1 MNTLMFFFIQCNPAQ
16 TVKCF
21 RANDMHQLLLAASSR
36 ERYFDLAELCG
47 GEGRTS
53 VLSIRMNLKS
63 GENFDIVTGF
73 NLNIPIDQRNV
84 RKYFTEYTV
93 LVAVMAPRCTP
104 FGPMGQTNE
113 RLYPDGWARSY
124 NESAPHGKFC
134 GETID
139 YDKRFCRP
147 QLCEGCGTTECRKC
161 MWSSFGRRGGYG
173 NDSSCLC
180 LDCQDEYGGAGGG
193 GYGMMGGGAC

>member
-1 MNTLMFFFIQCNPAQ
+1 MSLSTHEYPHSISSQQ
-16 TVKCF
+16 GK
-21 RANDMHQLLLAASSR
+21 RKNDGDGILVNLLLL
-36 ERYFDLAELCG
+36 ERLPEDAIC
-47 GEGRTS
+47 S
-53 VLSIRMNLKS
+53 VLDYCSDL
-63 GENFDIVTGF
+63 E
-73 NLNIPIDQRNV
+73 
-84 RKYFTEYTV
+84 TV
-93 LVAVMAPRCTP
+93 LNLGRINSRFRDMVLRQNWHCDRCSTAIFASISGSIDDDDDDNNNNEKQEHVLDFYSKSSSSSSCKP
-104 FGPMGQTNE
+104 FVCSSCN
-113 RLYPDGWARSY
+113 
-124 NESAPHGKFC
+124 GKFC